1 MGSERMNADSEQNL
15 RIRDLENKV
24 NSLEIQLTKILT
36 TVEGTQKLGKLLF
49 VAVCAVFG
57 LDVAPMLS
65 GGV

>member
-1 MGSERMNADSEQNL
+1 MNADSEQNL

-49 VAVCAVFG
+49 VAVWAVFG
-57 LDVAPMLS
+57 LDVAPMLT
-65 GGV
+65 GDI